1 MRVLISGWMVAI
13 PADVIK
19 NRHQA
24 CEKSK
29 SAIKTTVQLF
39 KSQGIRG
46 FFLGAGPILL
56 RAGPANAAAFLG
68 YEAALKSLAYLN
80 HD

>member
-1 MRVLISGWMVAI
+1 MVAI

-19 NRHQA
+19 SRHQA
-24 CEKSK
+24 SENSK
-29 SAIKTTVQLF
+29 SALTTTVQLF
-39 KSQGIRG
+39 KSQGIG

-68 YEAALKSLAYLN
+68 YEAALKSIAYCTQ
-80 HD
+80 D

>member
-1 MRVLISGWMVAI
+1 MHLISGWMVAI

-68 YEAALKSLAYLN
+68 YEAALKSIAYISQ
-80 HD
+80 D

>member
-1 MRVLISGWMVAI
+1 MIAI

-19 NRHQA
+19 SRHQA
-24 CEKSK
+24 SENSK
-29 SAIKTTVQLF
+29 SALKTTLQLF

-68 YEAALKSLAYLN
+68 YEAALKSIAYCTK
-80 HD
+80 D

>member
-1 MRVLISGWMVAI
+1 MAGIAGWSVAI

-24 CEKSK
+24 CQNSK
-29 SAIKTTVQLF
+29 SALSNASNLLKTH
-39 KSQGIRG
+39 GIRG
-46 FFLGAGPILL
+46 FYLGAGPILL

-68 YEAALKSLAYLN
+68 YEAAIEIITYIY
-80 HD
+80 